1 MGAGTAAHSRC
12 ASRAA
17 LHASTNVPASPSDTS
32 ATVSNVN
39 AGFVEVIR
47 PPGAPSGGRPPIIEA
62 TVRVSEAVPSRA
74 SVVRILSASRP
85 LSFAYLGTILHQSL
99 GTLLTVKSGYVE
111 RHTGRLVGLKD
122 VGIVDKAIANSVPA
136 IPRPIVK
143 RISGRYIAGD
153 TLDEAI
159 SEVRDLNEQGCVATI
174 DLLGES
180 TESKADA
187 TATLRDY
194 EKVVDALDEHG
205 LDSGISVKLTG
216 LGLTLDEQLCR
227 ANLEEVVEYAKERGR
242 FVRVDMEDSP
252 YTEATLRIV
261 EDTHARHGNTGAV
274 LQAYMR
280 RSIED
285 VQLAIQA
292 GYSVRLCKGIY
303 DEPRS
308 IAYKDFDTVRQNYIF
323 LLDELLKGGVYVGIA
338 THDEF
343 LIWHALR
350 LIHQLEVPEDR
361 YEFQMLLGVDEELRS
376 ILVGAGHKLR
386 VYVPF
391 GEDWYEYSSR
401 RLKENPKIA
410 GYVARDVIGGITAK
424 VKR

>member
-1 MGAGTAAHSRC
+1 M
-12 ASRAA
+12 
-17 LHASTNVPASPSDTS
+17 
-32 ATVSNVN
+32 
-39 AGFVEVIR
+39 
-47 PPGAPSGGRPPIIEA
+47 
-62 TVRVSEAVPSRA
+62 
-74 SVVRILSASRP
+74 
-85 LSFAYLGTILHQSL
+85 
-99 GTLLTVKSGYVE
+99 
-111 RHTGRLVGLKD
+111 
-122 VGIVDKAIANSVPA
+122 GIVDKAIANSVPV

-143 RISGRYIAGD
+143 KISSRYIAGD
-153 TLDEAI
+153 TLQEAVSTI
-159 SEVRDLNEQGCVATI
+159 SDLNKEGCVATI

-187 TATLRDY
+187 ASKLKDY
-194 EKVVDALDEHG
+194 KKVLDALDEHG
-205 LDSGISVKLTG
+205 LNSGISVKLTG
-216 LGLTLDEQLCR
+216 LGLTLNEELCR
-227 ANLEEVVEYAKERGR
+227 ANLEEIIEYAAARGR
-242 FVRVDMEDSP
+242 FVRVDMEDSL
-252 YTEATLRIV
+252 YTEATLNLV
-261 EDTHARHGNTGAV
+261 GDMYGRHENTGAV

-285 VQLAIQA
+285 VQNII
-292 GYSVRLCKGIY
+292 GVGFSVRLCKGIY
-303 DEPRS
+303 DEPRA

-361 YEFQMLLGVDEELRS
+361 YEFQMLLGVDEQLRS
-376 ILVGAGHKLR
+376 ILVDSGHKLR

-410 GYVARDVIGGITAK
+410 GYVTKDVIGSITGRI
-424 VKR
+424 KR

>member
-1 MGAGTAAHSRC
+1 M
-12 ASRAA
+12 
-17 LHASTNVPASPSDTS
+17 
-32 ATVSNVN
+32 
-39 AGFVEVIR
+39 
-47 PPGAPSGGRPPIIEA
+47 
-62 TVRVSEAVPSRA
+62 
-74 SVVRILSASRP
+74 
-85 LSFAYLGTILHQSL
+85 
-99 GTLLTVKSGYVE
+99 
-111 RHTGRLVGLKD
+111 
-122 VGIVDKAIANSVPA
+122 GIVDKAIANSVPV

-143 RISGRYIAGD
+143 KISSRYIAGD
-153 TLDEAI
+153 TLEEAVSAI
-159 SEVRDLNEQGCVATI
+159 RDLNNEGCVATI

-187 TATLRDY
+187 ATTLKDY
-194 EKVVDALDEHG
+194 KKVVDALDEHD
-205 LDSGISVKLTG
+205 LNSGISVKLTG
-216 LGLTLDEQLCR
+216 LGLTLNEELCR
-227 ANLEEVVEYAKERGR
+227 ANLEEIIEYTAARDR

-252 YTEATLRIV
+252 YTEKTLQIV
-261 EDTHARHGNTGAV
+261 HDMHERHDNTGAV

-285 VQLAIQA
+285 VQNIIES
-292 GYSVRLCKGIY
+292 GFSVRLCKGIY

-350 LIHQLEVPEDR
+350 LIHQLEIPEDR
-361 YEFQMLLGVDEELRS
+361 YEFQMLLGVDEQLRS

-391 GEDWYEYSSR
+391 GEDWYEYSTR

-410 GYVARDVIGGITAK
+410 GYVTKDVIGSVTGKI
-424 VKR
+424 KR

>member
-1 MGAGTAAHSRC
+1 MG
-12 ASRAA
+12 
-17 LHASTNVPASPSDTS
+17 V
-32 ATVSNVN
+32 
-39 AGFVEVIR
+39 
-47 PPGAPSGGRPPIIEA
+47 
-62 TVRVSEAVPSRA
+62 
-74 SVVRILSASRP
+74 
-85 LSFAYLGTILHQSL
+85 
-99 GTLLTVKSGYVE
+99 
-111 RHTGRLVGLKD
+111 
-122 VGIVDKAIANSVPA
+122 VDKAIANSVPL

-143 RISGRYIAGD
+143 KISSRYIAGD
-153 TLDEAI
+153 TLQEAVSTI
-159 SEVRDLNEQGCVATI
+159 RDLNEEGCVATI

-187 TATLRDY
+187 AAKLKDY
-194 EKVVDALDEHG
+194 EKVVDALDEHD
-205 LDSGISVKLTG
+205 LNSGISVKLTG
-216 LGLTLDEQLCR
+216 LGLTLNEEMCR
-227 ANLEEVVEYAKERGR
+227 ANLEEIIEYAAARDR

-252 YTEATLRIV
+252 YTEKTLRMV
-261 EDTHARHGNTGAV
+261 GDMYARNENTGAV

-285 VQLAIQA
+285 VQSIIRS
-292 GYSVRLCKGIY
+292 GFSVRLCKGIY

-376 ILVGAGHKLR
+376 ILVEAGHKLR

-391 GEDWYEYSSR
+391 GKDWYEYSTR

-410 GYVARDVIGGITAK
+410 GYVTRDVIGSITGRM
-424 VKR
+424 KR

>member
-1 MGAGTAAHSRC
+1 M
-12 ASRAA
+12 
-17 LHASTNVPASPSDTS
+17 
-32 ATVSNVN
+32 
-39 AGFVEVIR
+39 
-47 PPGAPSGGRPPIIEA
+47 
-62 TVRVSEAVPSRA
+62 
-74 SVVRILSASRP
+74 
-85 LSFAYLGTILHQSL
+85 
-99 GTLLTVKSGYVE
+99 
-111 RHTGRLVGLKD
+111 
-122 VGIVDKAIANSVPA
+122 GIVDKAIANSVPV

-143 RISGRYIAGD
+143 KISGRYIAGD
-153 TLDEAI
+153 TLEEAI
-159 SEVRDLNEQGCVATI
+159 SRIRDLNKEGCVATI
-174 DLLGES
+174 DLLGEG

-187 TATLRDY
+187 AATLRDY
-194 EKVVDALDEHG
+194 KKALDALDAHG
-205 LDSGISVKLTG
+205 LKCGISVKLTG
-216 LGLTLDEQLCR
+216 LGLTLNEELCR
-227 ANLEEVVEYAKERGR
+227 ANLEEIIEYAAARGR

-252 YTEATLRIV
+252 YTEVTLNMV
-261 EDTHARHGNTGAV
+261 SDMYGRHENTGAV

-285 VQLAIQA
+285 IQNIIRH
-292 GYSVRLCKGIY
+292 GFSVRLCKGIY

-350 LIHQLEVPEDR
+350 LIHQLEIPEDR

-376 ILVGAGHKLR
+376 ILVGAGHQLR

-391 GEDWYEYSSR
+391 GEDWYEYSTR
-401 RLKENPKIA
+401 RLKENPRIA
-410 GYVARDVIGGITAK
+410 GYVTRDVIGSITGR

>member
-1 MGAGTAAHSRC
+1 MG
-12 ASRAA
+12 
-17 LHASTNVPASPSDTS
+17 VM
-32 ATVSNVN
+32 
-39 AGFVEVIR
+39 
-47 PPGAPSGGRPPIIEA
+47 
-62 TVRVSEAVPSRA
+62 
-74 SVVRILSASRP
+74 
-85 LSFAYLGTILHQSL
+85 
-99 GTLLTVKSGYVE
+99 
-111 RHTGRLVGLKD
+111 
-122 VGIVDKAIANSVPA
+122 DKAIANSVPA

-143 RISGRYIAGD
+143 KISSRYIAGD
-153 TLDEAI
+153 TLGEAVSTI
-159 SEVRDLNEQGCVATI
+159 KDLNNEGCVATI

-187 TATLRDY
+187 ASKLKDY
-194 EKVVDALDEHG
+194 KKVVDALDEHD
-205 LDSGISVKLTG
+205 LKSGISVKLTG
-216 LGLTLDEQLCR
+216 LGLTLNEELCR
-227 ANLEEVVEYAKERGR
+227 ANLEEIIEYAAARDR

-252 YTEATLRIV
+252 YTEATLNMVDDMYR
-261 EDTHARHGNTGAV
+261 RHENTGAV

-285 VQLAIQA
+285 VQNIIQS
-292 GYSVRLCKGIY
+292 GFSVRLCKGIY

-323 LLDELLKGGVYVGIA
+323 LLDELLRGGVYVGIA

-350 LIHQLEVPEDR
+350 LIHQLEIPEDR

-376 ILVGAGHKLR
+376 ILVEGGHKLR

-391 GEDWYEYSSR
+391 GEDWYEYSTR

-410 GYVARDVIGGITAK
+410 GYVTRDVIGSITGRI
-424 VKR
+424 KR

>member
-1 MGAGTAAHSRC
+1 M
-12 ASRAA
+12 
-17 LHASTNVPASPSDTS
+17 
-32 ATVSNVN
+32 
-39 AGFVEVIR
+39 
-47 PPGAPSGGRPPIIEA
+47 
-62 TVRVSEAVPSRA
+62 
-74 SVVRILSASRP
+74 
-85 LSFAYLGTILHQSL
+85 
-99 GTLLTVKSGYVE
+99 
-111 RHTGRLVGLKD
+111 
-122 VGIVDKAIANSVPA
+122 GIVDKAIANSVPV

-143 RISGRYIAGD
+143 RISSRYIAGD
-153 TLDEAI
+153 TLDDAI
-159 SEVRDLNEQGCVATI
+159 STVRNLNEEGCVTTI

-187 TATLRDY
+187 TAKLKDY
-194 EKVVDALDEHG
+194 EKVVDALDEHDLKG
-205 LDSGISVKLTG
+205 GISVKLTG
-216 LGLTLDEQLCR
+216 LGLTLNEQLCR
-227 ANLEEVVEYAKERGR
+227 SNLEEIVAYAADRDR

-252 YTEATLRIV
+252 HTEATLKIV
-261 EDTHARHGNTGAV
+261 HDTYRHHENTGAV

-285 VQLAIQA
+285 VQNVIDA

-350 LIHQLEVPEDR
+350 LIHQLGVPEDR

-391 GEDWYEYSSR
+391 GEDWYEYSTR

-410 GYVARDVIGGITAK
+410 GYVARDVIGSMTARA
-424 VKR
+424 KR

>member
-1 MGAGTAAHSRC
+1 M
-12 ASRAA
+12 
-17 LHASTNVPASPSDTS
+17 
-32 ATVSNVN
+32 
-39 AGFVEVIR
+39 
-47 PPGAPSGGRPPIIEA
+47 
-62 TVRVSEAVPSRA
+62 
-74 SVVRILSASRP
+74 
-85 LSFAYLGTILHQSL
+85 
-99 GTLLTVKSGYVE
+99 
-111 RHTGRLVGLKD
+111 
-122 VGIVDKAIANSVPA
+122 GIVDKVIANSVPV
-136 IPRPIVK
+136 IPRPVVK
-143 RISGRYIAGD
+143 KISSRYIAGD
-153 TLDEAI
+153 TLEEAVSTI
-159 SEVRDLNEQGCVATI
+159 RDLNEEGCVATI

-187 TATLRDY
+187 AAKLRDY

-205 LDSGISVKLTG
+205 LKSGISVKLTG
-216 LGLTLDEQLCR
+216 LGLTLNEELCR
-227 ANLEEVVEYAKERGR
+227 ANLEEVIEYAAARDR

-252 YTEATLRIV
+252 YTEANLNMV
-261 EDTHARHGNTGAV
+261 SDMYGRHQNTGAV

-285 VQLAIQA
+285 VQNIIEA

-350 LIHQLEVPEDR
+350 LIHQLEIPEDR
-361 YEFQMLLGVDEELRS
+361 YEFQMLLGVDEKLRS
-376 ILVGAGHKLR
+376 ILLDAGHKVR

-391 GEDWYEYSSR
+391 GEDWYEYSTR

-410 GYVARDVIGGITAK
+410 GYVAKDVVGSITAR

>member
-1 MGAGTAAHSRC
+1 MG
-12 ASRAA
+12 
-17 LHASTNVPASPSDTS
+17 
-32 ATVSNVN
+32 
-39 AGFVEVIR
+39 IM
-47 PPGAPSGGRPPIIEA
+47 
-62 TVRVSEAVPSRA
+62 
-74 SVVRILSASRP
+74 
-85 LSFAYLGTILHQSL
+85 
-99 GTLLTVKSGYVE
+99 
-111 RHTGRLVGLKD
+111 
-122 VGIVDKAIANSVPA
+122 DKAIANSVPV

-143 RISGRYIAGD
+143 KISSRYIAGD
-153 TLDEAI
+153 TLEEAVSAI
-159 SEVRDLNEQGCVATI
+159 RDLNNEGCVATI

-187 TATLRDY
+187 ATTLKDY
-194 EKVVDALDEHG
+194 KKVVDALDEHD
-205 LDSGISVKLTG
+205 LNSGISVKLTG
-216 LGLTLDEQLCR
+216 LGLTLNEELCR
-227 ANLEEVVEYAKERGR
+227 ANLEEIIEYTAARDR

-252 YTEATLRIV
+252 YTEKTLQIV
-261 EDTHARHGNTGAV
+261 HDMHERHENTGAV

-285 VQLAIQA
+285 VQNIIES
-292 GYSVRLCKGIY
+292 GFSVRLCKGIY

-350 LIHQLEVPEDR
+350 LIHQLEIPEDR
-361 YEFQMLLGVDEELRS
+361 YEFQMLLGVDEQLRS

-391 GEDWYEYSSR
+391 GEDWYEYSTR

-410 GYVARDVIGGITAK
+410 GYVTKDVIGSVTGKI
-424 VKR
+424 KR

>member
-1 MGAGTAAHSRC
+1 M
-12 ASRAA
+12 
-17 LHASTNVPASPSDTS
+17 
-32 ATVSNVN
+32 
-39 AGFVEVIR
+39 
-47 PPGAPSGGRPPIIEA
+47 
-62 TVRVSEAVPSRA
+62 
-74 SVVRILSASRP
+74 
-85 LSFAYLGTILHQSL
+85 
-99 GTLLTVKSGYVE
+99 
-111 RHTGRLVGLKD
+111 
-122 VGIVDKAIANSVPA
+122 GIVDKAIANSVPL

-143 RISGRYIAGD
+143 RISSRYIAGD
-153 TLDEAI
+153 TLDEAL
-159 SEVRDLNEQGCVATI
+159 STVRDLNEQGCVVTI

-187 TATLRDY
+187 AAKLKDY

-205 LDSGISVKLTG
+205 LEGGISVKLTG
-216 LGLTLDEQLCR
+216 LGLTLNEQLCR
-227 ANLEEVVEYAKERGR
+227 ANLEEVVEYAGERGR

-252 YTEATLRIV
+252 YTEATLQIV
-261 EDTHARHGNTGAV
+261 HDTYGHHENTGAV

-280 RSIED
+280 RSLED
-285 VQLAIQA
+285 VQHIIDA
-292 GYSVRLCKGIY
+292 GFSVRLCKGIY

-361 YEFQMLLGVDEELRS
+361 YEFQMLLGVDEEMRS

-410 GYVARDVIGGITAK
+410 GYVARDVIGSITARA
-424 VKR
+424 KR

>member
-1 MGAGTAAHSRC
+1 MG
-12 ASRAA
+12 
-17 LHASTNVPASPSDTS
+17 V
-32 ATVSNVN
+32 
-39 AGFVEVIR
+39 
-47 PPGAPSGGRPPIIEA
+47 
-62 TVRVSEAVPSRA
+62 
-74 SVVRILSASRP
+74 
-85 LSFAYLGTILHQSL
+85 
-99 GTLLTVKSGYVE
+99 
-111 RHTGRLVGLKD
+111 
-122 VGIVDKAIANSVPA
+122 VDKTIANSVPV

-143 RISGRYIAGD
+143 KISSRYIAGD
-153 TLDEAI
+153 TLEEAVSTI
-159 SEVRDLNEQGCVATI
+159 RDLNEEGCVATI

-187 TATLRDY
+187 AAKLKDY
-194 EKVVDALDEHG
+194 EKVVDALDEHD
-205 LDSGISVKLTG
+205 LNSGISVKLTG
-216 LGLTLDEQLCR
+216 LGLTLNEEMCR
-227 ANLEEVVEYAKERGR
+227 ANLEEIIEYAAARDR

-252 YTEATLRIV
+252 YTEVTLNMVR
-261 EDTHARHGNTGAV
+261 DMYARNENTGAV

-285 VQLAIQA
+285 VQSIIRS
-292 GYSVRLCKGIY
+292 GFSVRLCKGIY

-376 ILVGAGHKLR
+376 ILVEAGHKLR

-391 GEDWYEYSSR
+391 GEDWYEYSTR

-410 GYVARDVIGGITAK
+410 GYVTRDVIGSITGRM
-424 VKR
+424 KR

>member
-1 MGAGTAAHSRC
+1 MG
-12 ASRAA
+12 
-17 LHASTNVPASPSDTS
+17 V
-32 ATVSNVN
+32 
-39 AGFVEVIR
+39 
-47 PPGAPSGGRPPIIEA
+47 
-62 TVRVSEAVPSRA
+62 
-74 SVVRILSASRP
+74 
-85 LSFAYLGTILHQSL
+85 
-99 GTLLTVKSGYVE
+99 
-111 RHTGRLVGLKD
+111 
-122 VGIVDKAIANSVPA
+122 VDKAIANSVPV

-143 RISGRYIAGD
+143 KISSRYIAGD
-153 TLDEAI
+153 TLEEAVSTI
-159 SEVRDLNEQGCVATI
+159 RDLNQEGCVATI

-187 TATLRDY
+187 ASKLKDY
-194 EKVVDALDEHG
+194 KKVVDALDEHG
-205 LDSGISVKLTG
+205 LKSGISVKLTG
-216 LGLTLDEQLCR
+216 LGLTLNEELCR
-227 ANLEEVVEYAKERGR
+227 ANLEEIIEYAAARNR

-252 YTEATLRIV
+252 YTEVTLNMVRDMYGRN
-261 EDTHARHGNTGAV
+261 ENTGAV

-285 VQLAIQA
+285 VQNIIRS
-292 GYSVRLCKGIY
+292 GFSVRLCKGIY

-338 THDEF
+338 THDEY

-350 LIHQLEVPEDR
+350 LIHQLGVPEDR

-391 GEDWYEYSSR
+391 GEDWYEYSTR

-410 GYVARDVIGGITAK
+410 GYVTKDVIGSITGRI
-424 VKR
+424 KR